1 MGARALGGYAGICL
15 HGHCRI
21 LREGPMMEVDILV
34 HFSPSF
40 MQERIAS
47 YISTGWRMDGDMA
60 VTYLGEEDGERLV
73 QYTQKMVRGE
83 YN

>member
-1 MGARALGGYAGICL
+1 
-15 HGHCRI
+15 
-21 LREGPMMEVDILV
+21 MMEVDILV

-40 MQERIAS
+40 MKERIAS
-47 YISTGWRMDGDMA
+47 YISTGWRMDGDMT

-83 YN
+83 YNQP

>member
-1 MGARALGGYAGICL
+1 ICL

-47 YISTGWRMDGDMA
+47 YISTGWRMDGDVV
-60 VTYLGEEDGERLV
+60 VTYCGREVEGDLIV
-73 QYTQKMVRGE
+73 MYAQKMVRGN
-83 YN
+83 Y